1 MMDKLLDEHQIERIV
16 KHLAAQIAADQASGK
31 PLMVVG
37 LLKGCLPFMADLCRF
52 LSGFGVR
59 VEMEYLRVKS
69 YLGRRSSGTVQIFE
83 LPEPDLVGREIL
95 LVDDIFDT
103 GLTLLEV
110 ARFFRERGAG
120 RVRTCVLL
128 SKEGRDVQVVDYLG
142 TTIPDIFVVGYGM
155 DDDERCR
162 ELPYIGIVNQDKL
175 DCYVTISLAGK

>member
-1 MMDKLLDEHQIERIV
+1 MMDKLLDGHQIEQIV
-16 KHLAAQIAADQASGK
+16 EHLARQIAADQANGQ

-37 LLKGCLPFMADLCRF
+37 LLKGCLPFMADLCRS

-83 LPEPDLVGREIL
+83 LPEVDLVDREIL
-95 LVDDIFDT
+95 LVDDILDT
-103 GLTLLEV
+103 GLTLREV

-128 SKEGRDVQVVDYLG
+128 SKEGRDAAVVDYLG
-142 TTIPDIFVVGYGM
+142 TTIPDVFVVGYGM
-155 DDDERCR
+155 DDAEQYR
-162 ELPYIGIVNQDKL
+162 ELPYIGIVNQDKP
-175 DCYVTISLAGK
+175 DATSCA